1 MAHAPQVLYAR
12 GMVQGVA
19 GHYSVDLLTRHQV
32 KICSLLPSGTEI
44 VFALGLGD
52 QLVGVSDLCDYPPEA
67 RHKPVVSRSLIDT
80 TVLSSAEVEARMRAL
95 RAADESPFHIEA
107 AVLRQEAPDLVL
119 TQDTCDICDA
129 TASDVQRALDGIQ
142 PPPHMLI
149 LRPRTVPE
157 IFASIIA
164 VGQAAGVPERART
177 LVATLEARVHA
188 VASKAARA
196 QHRPRLVS
204 LEGIHPLVAGG
215 HWIPEMKVLAGGRDD
230 LFSPGCAAQRL
241 AWTTIRDYDPEI
253 LVITPCSSGLERS
266 LRELCYLVEQDG
278 WWDLQAVRAR
288 EVYVIEHDYFS
299 RPGPRIVMGVE
310 ILAQIVH
317 PELFHDLIP
326 EATALKLAL
335 PPGRTCPPA
344 ALARY
349 FRPYPAVEGA
359 CKLL

>member
-1 MAHAPQVLYAR
+1 
-12 GMVQGVA
+12 
-19 GHYSVDLLTRHQV
+19 
-32 KICSLLPSGTEI
+32 
-44 VFALGLGD
+44 
-52 QLVGVSDLCDYPPEA
+52 
-67 RHKPVVSRSLIDT
+67 
-80 TVLSSAEVEARMRAL
+80 MRAL

-107 AVLRQEAPDLVL
+107 AVLHREAPDLVL

-157 IFASIIA
+157 IFASIMD
-164 VGQAAGVPERART
+164 VGQAAGVPGRARA
-177 LVATLEARVHA
+177 LVTTLEARVHA
-188 VASKAARA
+188 VASQAAQAR
-196 QHRPRLVS
+196 HRPRLVS

-215 HWIPEMKVLAGGRDD
+215 HWIPELKTLAGGRDD
-230 LFSPGCAAQRL
+230 LFSPGCPAQRL

-266 LRELCYLVEQDG
+266 LRELWSLVEQDG

-317 PELFHDLIP
+317 PEIFHDMIP
-326 EATALKLAL
+326 EATALKLEL
-335 PPGRTCPPA
+335 PPGRVCPPA
-344 ALARY
+344 ALAEY
-349 FRPYPAVEGA
+349 FRPYPAVECA
-359 CKLL
+359 CKPL